1 MHRAAA
7 WAGQALCYAL
17 FALALAVF
25 SRSPAYRH
33 LAPDQALLKL
43 SFSHPGQ
50 LKSDCRR
57 RDAAELAR
65 MPPNMRNPLDCPR
78 ERSAVSVE
86 LALDGQVLTRRTV
99 PPSGLSRD
107 GPSTLYARHA
117 IAAGPHTLDVR
128 FKDSAR
134 SPGYTHRRSVRIDTR
149 PGQILVVDFNAAQ
162 GGIVIQ

>member
-1 MHRAAA
+1 MRNAAA
-7 WAGQALCYAL
+7 WAGQVLCYAM

-25 SRSPAYRH
+25 SRAPAYRH
-33 LAPDQALLKL
+33 LAPDQSLLKL

-65 MPPNMRNPLDCPR
+65 LPPNMRNPLECPR
-78 ERSAVSVE
+78 ERSAVTVE
-86 LALDGQVLTRRTV
+86 LALDGHVLTRRSV
-99 PPSGLSRD
+99 PPSGFSRD
-107 GPSTLYARHA
+107 GPSTLYARHV
-117 IAAGPHTLDVR
+117 IPAGPHTLDVR
-128 FKDSAR
+128 FKDSERAPGFTHQR
-134 SPGYTHRRSVRIDTR
+134 SQRIDTH